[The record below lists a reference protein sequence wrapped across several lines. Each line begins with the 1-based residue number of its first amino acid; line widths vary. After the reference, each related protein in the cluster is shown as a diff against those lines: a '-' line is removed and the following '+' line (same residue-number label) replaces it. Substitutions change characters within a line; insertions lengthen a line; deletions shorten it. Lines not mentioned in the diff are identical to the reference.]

1 MNPKAL
7 KTLEYNK
14 IIDKLTEFAGS
25 ALAKE
30 MCRNL
35 QPSTDLYEIQA
46 LQKET
51 SDALSRIY
59 QKGAVSFRGVRDIRG
74 SIKRLEIGAIIGIN
88 ELLSICSLLDVCS
101 KVKAY
106 SRNDRDPDF
115 EDSLEAMFQALQPLT
130 PVSSEIRRCIAS
142 EEELN
147 DDASPALF
155 KIRRSMRQI
164 NDKVHAQLQ
173 TMVNG
178 SARTYLQDAVV
189 TMRNGRYCIPVKA
202 EHRGQIPGMIHDQSS
217 TGSTLFVEP
226 MAVIKLNND
235 LRELELKEEKEI
247 EMILATLSARCGEE
261 TEALRDDLDLLT
273 KLDFIFARAQLSRSM
288 NGTQPDFNEEG
299 RILIKKGRHPLLD
312 KKEVVPIDIQLG
324 KDFEL
329 LIITGPNTGGKTV
342 SLKTVG
348 LFTLMGQAGLHIP
361 AFDHSELSVFHEVFA
376 DIGDEQSI
384 EQSLSTFSAHMT
396 NTVSILKEAD
406 DRSLVLFDELGAG
419 TDPTEGAALAIA
431 ILSNLHR
438 RGSRVIA
445 TTHYSELK
453 VFALSTPGVENGCC
467 EFDVETLRPTYRL
480 LIGVPGKSNAFAI
493 SQKLGLSQD
502 IIEEAKTH
510 LTKQDEDFEDLLADL
525 EQKRV
530 TIEQERDQINSYKEE
545 IRELKQRLES
555 KQEKLDLSRDKI
567 LREANEQARN
577 ILQEAKDYADTTIR
591 NFQKYG
597 KAAGVSA
604 KDMEKERGKLRE
616 KMSTVDKKL
625 SAKNAAPKKSH
636 KQLTAKDL
644 HIGDSIK
651 VLSLNLK
658 GTVSTLPDAKGNL
671 FVQMGILR
679 SQVNIRDLEKL
690 DDTVITGGN
699 FSKTGSGKIK
709 MSKSASVST
718 EINLL
723 GKTVDEA
730 IMELDKYLDDAYI
743 AHLPSVRIVHG
754 KGTGALR
761 KGVHNYLRRQ
771 KHVKSYRL
779 GEFGEGD
786 AGVTIVEFK

>member
-1 MNPKAL
+1 M
-7 KTLEYNK
+7 
-14 IIDKLTEFAGS
+14 
-25 ALAKE
+25 
-30 MCRNL
+30 
-35 QPSTDLYEIQA
+35 
-46 LQKET
+46 
-51 SDALSRIY
+51 
-59 QKGAVSFRGVRDIRG
+59 
-74 SIKRLEIGAIIGIN
+74 
-88 ELLSICSLLDVCS
+88 
-101 KVKAY
+101 
-106 SRNDRDPDF
+106 
-115 EDSLEAMFQALQPLT
+115 
-130 PVSSEIRRCIAS
+130 
-142 EEELN
+142 
-147 DDASPALF
+147 
-155 KIRRSMRQI
+155 
-164 NDKVHAQLQ
+164 
-173 TMVNG
+173 
-178 SARTYLQDAVV
+178 
-189 TMRNGRYCIPVKA
+189 
-202 EHRGQIPGMIHDQSS
+202 
-217 TGSTLFVEP
+217 
-226 MAVIKLNND
+226 
-235 LRELELKEEKEI
+235 
-247 EMILATLSARCGEE
+247 
-261 TEALRDDLDLLT
+261 
-273 KLDFIFARAQLSRSM
+273 
-288 NGTQPDFNEEG
+288 
-299 RILIKKGRHPLLD
+299 
-312 KKEVVPIDIQLG
+312 
-324 KDFEL
+324 
-329 LIITGPNTGGKTV
+329 
-342 SLKTVG
+342 
-348 LFTLMGQAGLHIP
+348 
-361 AFDHSELSVFHEVFA
+361 
-376 DIGDEQSI
+376 
-384 EQSLSTFSAHMT
+384 
-396 NTVSILKEAD
+396 
-406 DRSLVLFDELGAG
+406 
-419 TDPTEGAALAIA
+419 
-431 ILSNLHR
+431 
-438 RGSRVIA
+438 
-445 TTHYSELK
+445 
-453 VFALSTPGVENGCC
+453 FALSTPGVENGCC

-530 TIEQERDQINSYKEE
+530 TIEQERNQINSYKEE